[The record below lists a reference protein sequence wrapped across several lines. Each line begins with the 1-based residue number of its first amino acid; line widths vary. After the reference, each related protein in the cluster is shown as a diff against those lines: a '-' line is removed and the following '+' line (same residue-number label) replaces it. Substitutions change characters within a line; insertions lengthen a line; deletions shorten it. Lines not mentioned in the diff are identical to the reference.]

1 MRALQQGLAGARAAV
16 ETFVPK
22 LAIFLV
28 AGVGGGLI
36 RPMRQ
41 RWSRWLNSA
50 EAPFAPTRRA
60 SKNGAKPE
68 TGDAGVGGHA

>member
-41 RWSRWLNSA
+41 RWSRRLNSA
-50 EAPFAPTRRA
+50 EAPFAADSKGKQERREA
-60 SKNGAKPE
+60 RDG
-68 TGDAGVGGHA
+68 

>member
-1 MRALQQGLAGARAAV
+1 MRALQRGLTGTRAAV

-22 LAIFLV
+22 MAIFLV

-41 RWSRWLNSA
+41 RWSRWLNNA
-50 EAPFAPTRRA
+50 EALSAA
-60 SKNGAKPE
+60 DSKGSENGARPE
-68 TGDAGVGGHA
+68 TGDAGAGGNA